1 MGNTIYRENTSYRK
15 NTFYTENTIYSIM
28 TENLPTYPPRRHR
41 PLLDDVLDN
50 KASRGRGSEGER
62 EKSKSENRKS
72 DFSDILFSL
81 SEISSEIGI
90 SLSPPPPPSSSPP
103 DSNPAL

>member
-28 TENLPTYPPRRHR
+28 AENLPTYPPRRHR

-72 DFSDILFSL
+72 DFSDILFLFSL
-81 SEISSEIGI
+81 PMIIF
-90 SLSPPPPPSSSPP
+90 L
-103 DSNPAL
+103 DSDFMIDNDFMTDNDSIYYK